1 MQSIRESLE
10 TLADKVDSVT
20 ASALP
25 TVTASDNGKKMGV
38 ANGAWAAVA
47 AELPAVSGSDN
58 GKLLGVSAGAW
69 AAVAAP
75 TELPA
80 VTAADAGKVLTVDE
94 SGKWVAAALPEG

>member
-1 MQSIRESLE
+1 MQSVRESLE
-10 TLADKVDSVT
+10 TLAEKIDSVT

-25 TVTASDNGKKMGV
+25 TVSASDNGKLMGV
-38 ANGAWAAVA
+38 S
-47 AELPAVSGSDN
+47 SGE
-58 GKLLGVSAGAW
+58 W

-94 SGKWVAAALPEG
+94 SGKWVAAALPSG